1 VEGNMAGLI
10 LKETL
15 RWRDFDGL
23 LLLAALSLIT
33 LGTIE
38 IYSSTPSTGIIY
50 KDYWVKQLI
59 ALGVGLV
66 AFLVVVFVD
75 YRKIYNFIPHIY
87 IGSLLLL
94 VAVLFFGHEVK
105 GQRNWINF
113 GPMSL
118 QPSEMAKI
126 AVILTLSKY
135 LSPLRKGNLPWKDVL
150 VAGVITAIP
159 MGLIMLQP
167 DTGSALTF
175 IPVLALLLFMSGFN
189 LKLIIATA
197 VTAIIVTPVAYFQ
210 VLKPHVLKPYQIMRI
225 EAVIN
230 PDLFEQADFRREY
243 GYQTLQSVIAVGSGG
258 LTGTGVTKG
267 TQSRLG
273 FLPEH
278 HTDFI
283 ASVLAEEMGFVG
295 SISVLL
301 LYLFIITRSIGIAE
315 RARDRFGM
323 LIILGFAGLV
333 FFHVIINIGMVI
345 GLLPIIGITLPLMSY
360 GGSSVLSMMILI
372 GLVININLRRFAN

>member
-1 VEGNMAGLI
+1 MAGII

-23 LLLAALSLIT
+23 LLLAALSLVT

-38 IYSSTPSTGIIY
+38 IYSSSPSTGVIY
-50 KDYWVKQLI
+50 KDFWVKQLI
-59 ALGVGLV
+59 ALGVGLI
-66 AFLVVVFVD
+66 AFTVVVFVD
-75 YRKIYNFIPHIY
+75 YRKIYNFIPYIY
-87 IGSLLLL
+87 GGSLLLL
-94 VAVLFFGHEVK
+94 VAVLIFGHEVK

-126 AVILTLSKY
+126 AVILTLAKY

-150 VAGVITAIP
+150 VACVITAVP

-189 LKLIIATA
+189 LKLIILAA
-197 VTAIIVTPVAYFQ
+197 VMAVVVTPVTYFQ

-230 PDLFEQADFRREY
+230 PDLFEQPEFRREY

-323 LIILGFAGLV
+323 LVILGFAGLV

>member
-1 VEGNMAGLI
+1 MAGIL
-10 LKETL
+10 LKETI

-33 LGTIE
+33 LGTVE

-50 KDYWVKQLI
+50 KDFWFKQLI
-59 ALGVGLV
+59 ALGVGLF
-66 AFLVVVFVD
+66 AFVTIILTD
-75 YRKIYNFIPHIY
+75 YRKIYNFIPYIY
-87 IGSLLLL
+87 VGSLLLL
-94 VAVLFFGHEVK
+94 VAVLIFGHEVK
-105 GQRNWINF
+105 GQKNWINF

-118 QPSEMAKI
+118 QPSELAKI

-135 LSPLRKGNLPWKDVL
+135 LSPLRKGNLPWKDVAIACL
-150 VAGVITAIP
+150 ITAVP

-189 LKLIIATA
+189 LKLIIIAA
-197 VTAIIVTPVAYFQ
+197 VTAIIVTPVTYFQ
-210 VLKPHVLKPYQIMRI
+210 VLKPHILKPYQIMRI

-230 PDLFEQADFRREY
+230 PDLFEQPEFRREY

-323 LIILGFAGLV
+323 LVILGFAGLV

>member
-1 VEGNMAGLI
+1 MAGII

-23 LLLAALSLIT
+23 LLLAALSLVT

-38 IYSSTPSTGIIY
+38 IYSSSPSTGAIY
-50 KDYWVKQLI
+50 KDFWVKQLI
-59 ALGVGLV
+59 ALLIGLV
-66 AFLVVVFVD
+66 AFTVVVFVD
-75 YRKIYNFIPHIY
+75 YRKIYNFIPYIY
-87 IGSLLLL
+87 GGSLLLL
-94 VAVLFFGHEVK
+94 VAVLIFGHEVK

-118 QPSEMAKI
+118 QPSEIAKI
-126 AVILTLSKY
+126 AVILTLAKY

-150 VAGVITAIP
+150 VACAITALP

-189 LKLIIATA
+189 LKLIIIAA
-197 VTAIIVTPVAYFQ
+197 VTAIIVTPAAYFQ

-230 PDLFEQADFRREY
+230 PELFEQVDFRREY
-243 GYQTLQSVIAVGSGG
+243 GYQTFQSLIAVGSGG

-301 LYLFIITRSIGIAE
+301 LYLFIIMRSIGIAE

-323 LIILGFAGLV
+323 LVILGFAGLV

-372 GLVININLRRFAN
+372 GLVINVNLRRFAN

>member
-1 VEGNMAGLI
+1 MAGLI